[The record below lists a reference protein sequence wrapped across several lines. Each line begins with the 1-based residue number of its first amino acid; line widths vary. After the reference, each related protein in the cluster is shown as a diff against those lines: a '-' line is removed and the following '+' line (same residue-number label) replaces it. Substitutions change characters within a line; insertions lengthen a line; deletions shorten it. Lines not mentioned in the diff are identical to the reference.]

1 MSLKTTVTTITS
13 CGFLLTK
20 RRGSSLRE
28 VKFSSNINK
37 IGVAIME
44 FTFTFAEIINKIVDL
59 SLLGMESFIAIWLFA
74 AFAASAYPDS
84 INLPIAAVIVAPVEE
99 LADPAT
105 DIAVTISS
113 LNCKSLRKL
122 LSSLQMRYSGMTKEI
137 MVMKLLS
144 KIREEELDISSL
156 LAIV

>member
-1 MSLKTTVTTITS
+1 
-13 CGFLLTK
+13 
-20 RRGSSLRE
+20 

-37 IGVAIME
+37 IGVTIME

-84 INLPIAAVIVAPVEE
+84 ISSPAAPTPAAPAQESTTTIEPVS
-99 LADPAT
+99 
-105 DIAVTISS
+105 DIAITVSE

-122 LSSLQMRYSGMTKEI
+122 LSTLKVKCSGMNKEI
-137 MVMKLLS
+137 MVTTLLS
-144 KIREEELDISSL
+144 KIREEELDIDSL
-156 LAIV
+156 LATA

>member
-1 MSLKTTVTTITS
+1 
-13 CGFLLTK
+13 
-20 RRGSSLRE
+20 

-37 IGVAIME
+37 IGVTIME

-84 INLPIAAVIVAPVEE
+84 ISSPAAPTPAAPAPVEE
-99 LADPAT
+99 PT
-105 DIAVTISS
+105 TTTEPVSDIAITVSE

-122 LSSLQMRYSGMTKEI
+122 LSTLKVKCSGMTKAS
-137 MVMKLLS
+137 MVTTLLS
-144 KIREEELDISSL
+144 KIREEELDIDSL
-156 LAIV
+156 LATA